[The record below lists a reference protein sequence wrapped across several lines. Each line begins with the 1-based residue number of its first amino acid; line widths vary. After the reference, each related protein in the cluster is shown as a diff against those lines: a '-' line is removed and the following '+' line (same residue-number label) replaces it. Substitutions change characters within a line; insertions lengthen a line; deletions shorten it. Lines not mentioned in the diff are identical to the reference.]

1 MKKVLVFLL
10 LIISIYSQEDINLI
24 KLYDEKKYKEI
35 TEIYITQECNNA
47 EFELV
52 FTKAILSK
60 NLEALKNFKNIGY
73 FEDGL
78 LKHLLELDDVKL
90 FYYYKENNF
99 LGEDKQNYKDW
110 IYQGISMDSDNI
122 VKELLKNAE
131 AEKISIESLDLLNMA
146 FEQGSFEIFS
156 LIFDKTS
163 RLDYLDFYPNNQDL
177 SAKINYILQVDSNK
191 SILNQEMLN
200 DIIFYY
206 LSCGEYGKVKEI
218 LEKYKEI
225 KIGEELKTKLLVL
238 SAEKKDYEYSK
249 SLIKEIEICS
259 EYLDS
264 KEITNFMT
272 DKNIEKLL
280 IENNKDVNDLL
291 SITINEFV
299 KNNKLDEFEIFLNT
313 NYNFKNK
320 NLQENM
326 FCSVISWNNLK
337 ALEIL
342 KKYNLLNYERDVEVF
357 SKAPDENDS
366 EMFKSLFTSK
376 ESKDGIYIFDI
387 LTNYNR
393 PEIAE
398 FIIDNEKDIEKKERI
413 KQNMFVRA
421 AIKNNKAMVNYFL
434 DKGLNIN
441 RKDEYG
447 KTVLYYVMLN
457 FCNFNYE
464 NVSEEAIVFL
474 KEKGADFNK
483 IDNKKSVLTVAI
495 ENNGSS
501 EVIEFLLQFKLDIN
515 YVDENGYTAY
525 DYVKQFN
532 IKEIDELFKKYMKK

>member
-238 SAEKKDYEYSK
+238 AAEKKDYEYSK
-249 SLIKEIEICS
+249 NLIKEIEICS

-357 SKAPDENDS
+357 SKAPDENNS
-366 EMFKSLFTSK
+366 EMFKSLFTNK

-457 FCNFNYE
+457 FCSFNYE

>member
-110 IYQGISMDSDNI
+110 IYQGIPMDSDNI

-238 SAEKKDYEYSK
+238 AAEKKDYEYSK
-249 SLIKEIEICS
+249 NLIKEIEICS

-357 SKAPDENDS
+357 SKAPDENNS
-366 EMFKSLFTSK
+366 EMFKSLFTNK

-457 FCNFNYE
+457 FCSFNYE